1 MSTTHLSSTSTA
13 QSWLGASQRV
23 SPERIA
29 RFGAWY
35 VAEYRLR
42 NLSKWWAAILAFG
55 LGNPVLYLASF
66 GFGIS
71 MLVDRDGAAPL
82 PDGVAYL
89 TFLAPALLATAAI
102 QATQD
107 EVTFPIMHGLKWERV
122 FHAIQAT
129 AITTRQ
135 LAQGIMIC
143 ALIRAVFTAGIYW
156 AVLAVVGAF
165 TSANALLAMPAA
177 ILAGLAMSSVMFALT
192 VRFIDSQNYLATVGR
207 FVLTPMFMF
216 SGTFFP
222 LESMPLAARWLGW
235 ISPLWHAT
243 DLGRVLTYGRDI
255 PLSLLLIHIGYLVV
269 LTVGGFAIGQRL
281 LERNMTE

>member
-1 MSTTHLSSTSTA
+1 MTTSAHEQVSADT
-13 QSWLGASQRV
+13 WVGASRRV

-42 NLSKWWAAILAFG
+42 NLSKWWAAIVAFG

-71 MLVDRDGAAPL
+71 MLVDRDGAPPL

-129 AITTRQ
+129 AVTTRQ
-135 LAQGIMIC
+135 ISQGIMIC

-156 AVLAVVGAF
+156 LVLAAVGAF
-165 TSANALLAMPAA
+165 TSANAFLAMPAA
-177 ILAGLAMSSVMFALT
+177 ILAGIAMSSVMFALT
-192 VRFIDSQNYLATVGR
+192 VRFVDSQNYLATVGR

-255 PLSLLLIHIGYLVV
+255 PTTLLLIHIGYLAV
-269 LTVGGFAIGQRL
+269 LTIGGFAIGQRL
-281 LERNMTE
+281 LERNMTG